1 MSNVSPHARE
11 SMQCAV
17 RTVAGGT
24 AVGAGCPRYAGQRT
38 AGASP
43 PVTASPSEV
52 WCLAASL
59 QRGRVFPLIP
69 VQARASLLMLQL
81 RFVSAHACK
90 LHHVL
95 DLLLFPPSK
104 HRCCCPQGREVA
116 RSAHWWRR
124 GERLHP
130 GESVPAVHRPNL
142 KREFKVKYCSAP
154 SSTNGEHLFCT
165 SRASR
170 FLRHERAN
178 PSIKRTVKGLRPSPA
193 AYVKR

>member
-1 MSNVSPHARE
+1 MNPCPAQFVRLLTARP
-11 SMQCAV
+11 SVWAV
-17 RTVAGGT
+17 RAT
-24 AVGAGCPRYAGQRT
+24 P
-38 AGASP
+38 ASARPAHLHQSRPHP
-43 PVTASPSEV
+43 PEV
-52 WCLAASL
+52 WCLATSL

-69 VQARASLLMLQL
+69 VQARANLLLL
-81 RFVSAHACK
+81 RLWFVSAHACK

-104 HRCCCPQGREVA
+104 HRCCCPQGRKAA
-116 RSAHWWRR
+116 RSRVLR
-124 GERLHP
+124 IGGEEANAFTLE
-130 GESVPAVHRPNL
+130 ESVPAVHGPHL
-142 KREFKVKYCSAP
+142 KQEFEVKYCSAR

-165 SRASR
+165 SRAIR